1 MNQVVQFKLREVAS
15 AGVIAYRRVRPL
27 IDKASGDLR
36 AVAEV
41 LRMTNEYLLSSF
53 RSRNT

>member
-1 MNQVVQFKLREVAS
+1 MNQVVQFKLPEVAS